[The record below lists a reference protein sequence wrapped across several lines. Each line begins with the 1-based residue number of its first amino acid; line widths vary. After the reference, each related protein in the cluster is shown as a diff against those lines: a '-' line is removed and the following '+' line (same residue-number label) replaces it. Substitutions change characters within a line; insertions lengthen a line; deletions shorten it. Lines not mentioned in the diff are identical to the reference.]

1 VDLRPR
7 LDAAGTFKRDNIVAH
22 TRPIEGGVVARFEG
36 KTVVVTGAGHGI
48 GRASALRFA
57 AEGAS
62 VAIVDIRAEEG
73 QLVADEV
80 ARTGLN
86 GRAYAADVADPDQ
99 VNDVVERIVADYGGI
114 DVLHS
119 HAGRLRAGTVAETDL
134 EEWNRTMAV
143 NVTSMYLMVRAV
155 APLMQSRGGGAI
167 VTTGSISGLFGEPAL
182 AVYTASKAAVVNLTR
197 SLAIDYARTGIRV
210 NCVCPGWVD
219 TGFNNPQFEHDGL
232 DNEEIADL
240 IDRTVPMGR
249 QGLPEEMA
257 AAAAFLAS
265 DDASYITGQIL
276 VVDGGLLCHV

>member
-1 VDLRPR
+1 
-7 LDAAGTFKRDNIVAH
+7 
-22 TRPIEGGVVARFEG
+22 VVSRFEG
-36 KTVVVTGAGHGI
+36 KTAVVTGAGHGI
-48 GRASALRFA
+48 GRASALRLA
-57 AEGAS
+57 AEGAN
-62 VAIVDIRAEEG
+62 VAIVDVREEEA
-73 QLVADEV
+73 QRVADECTN
-80 ARTGLN
+80 AGFS
-86 GRAYAADVADPDQ
+86 GRAYRADVSDPDQ
-99 VNDVVERIVADYGGI
+99 VSGVLARIVRDLGGI

-119 HAGRLRAGTVAETDL
+119 HAGRLRAGTVGETDL
-134 EEWNRTMAV
+134 EEWNRTLAV
-143 NVTSMYLMVRAV
+143 NVTSMYLVVREV
-155 APLMQSRGGGAI
+155 VPVMLSRGGGAI

-232 DNEEIADL
+232 SDAEIAEL

-257 AAAAFLAS
+257 AAVAFLAS
-265 DDASYITGQIL
+265 EDASYITGQTL

>member
-1 VDLRPR
+1 MSR
-7 LDAAGTFKRDNIVAH
+7 FK
-22 TRPIEGGVVARFEG
+22 GQ
-36 KTVVVTGAGHGI
+36 TVVVTGAGHGI

-57 AEGAS
+57 SEGAN
-62 VAIVDIRAEEG
+62 VAIVDIRKVESRA
-73 QLVADEV
+73 VADECKSV
-80 ARTGLN
+80 GLT
-86 GRAYAADVADPDQ
+86 GRAYQADVADADEVQ
-99 VNDVVERIVADYGGI
+99 AVIATIVDDFGGI

-134 EEWNRTMAV
+134 EEWNRTLSV
-143 NVTSMYLMVRAV
+143 NVTSMYLVVREV
-155 APLMQSRGGGAI
+155 VPVMLSRGGGAI

-197 SLAIDYARTGIRV
+197 SLAIDYARSGIRV

-219 TGFNNPQFEHDGL
+219 TGFNDPQFEHDGL
-232 DNEEIADL
+232 SDEAIAEL

-257 AAAAFLAS
+257 AAVAFLAS
-265 DDASYITGQIL
+265 SDASYITGQTL

>member
-1 VDLRPR
+1 M
-7 LDAAGTFKRDNIVAH
+7 
-22 TRPIEGGVVARFEG
+22 TRFVG

-57 AEGAS
+57 AEGAN
-62 VAIVDIRAEEG
+62 VAIVDVRAEPARS
-73 QLVADEV
+73 VAEELDR
-80 ARTGLN
+80 AGFH
-86 GRAYAADVADPDQ
+86 GRAYEADVSDADQ
-99 VNDVVERIVADYGGI
+99 VDALVARVVDDFGGI

-119 HAGRLRAGTVAETDL
+119 HAGRLRAGTVGETDL
-134 EEWNRTMAV
+134 EEWNRTLAV
-143 NVTSMYLMVRAV
+143 NVTSMFLMVRAV
-155 APLMQSRGGGAI
+155 VPIMRTRGGGAI

-197 SLAIDYARTGIRV
+197 SLAIDYAREGIRV

-232 DNEEIADL
+232 NDEEIAAL

-257 AAAAFLAS
+257 AA
-265 DDASYITGQIL
+265 
-276 VVDGGLLCHV
+276 